1 MKIAFIDP
9 LSRGIKRMAQALF
22 KPFDIGKWLVVGFTA
37 FLAGLTDCNH
47 RGHSSGGNGDCDR
60 GFDDITRFPSL
71 AWEWLTDHPGW
82 FLLIVFSLCFLIVLA
97 VVLTWLSSRGKFMFL
112 DNVVHDRAQ
121 VVKPWHEFKTLGNSL
136 FIWRLCYGL
145 VCFVVFITFFIFCFF
160 AIYHLDVSDPPVV
173 LKVLPLA
180 GMGLMFI
187 ALLIIAGYISL
198 FLTDFVV
205 PLMYKHN
212 LGSLGAWDY
221 FLSLLKKHILHFLL
235 YGILV
240 FFLNILVLIC
250 VVIVGL
256 LTCCM
261 GFIFLIIPY
270 IGSVILL
277 PISYSFRAFSLE
289 FLEQFGPDFTLF
301 PQTVSDA
308 EDAPA
313 P

>member
-47 RGHSSGGNGDCDR
+47 RGHTSGGNGNGDHDL
-60 GFDDITRFPSL
+60 DDITRLPSL

-121 VVKPWHEFKTLGNSL
+121 VVKPWHEFRALGNSL

-145 VCFVVFITFFIFCFF
+145 VCFVVFITFFIFCLFT
-160 AIYHLDVSDPPVV
+160 IYHLDASDPPVL
-173 LKVLPLA
+173 LKILPLA
-180 GMGLMFI
+180 GMGLMFM
-187 ALLIIAGYISL
+187 ALLITAGYISL

-212 LGSLGAWDY
+212 LASLGAWDY

-240 FFLNILVLIC
+240 FFLNILVIIC
-250 VVIVGL
+250 VVIIGL
-256 LTCCM
+256 FTCCM

-270 IGSVILL
+270 IGSVLLL

-301 PQTVSDA
+301 PQTVNDA